1 VLRVFFTLAM
11 RYNLALH
18 CKSHIYHKTP
28 KRRIL
33 TYLSKCLICE
43 LLAIRVSVCVVYPC
57 NVVSL
62 VIYCANLKK

>member
-1 VLRVFFTLAM
+1 MASVIYVFSLSSTLTGWM
-11 RYNLALH
+11 
-18 CKSHIYHKTP
+18 
-28 KRRIL
+28 
-33 TYLSKCLICE
+33 CE